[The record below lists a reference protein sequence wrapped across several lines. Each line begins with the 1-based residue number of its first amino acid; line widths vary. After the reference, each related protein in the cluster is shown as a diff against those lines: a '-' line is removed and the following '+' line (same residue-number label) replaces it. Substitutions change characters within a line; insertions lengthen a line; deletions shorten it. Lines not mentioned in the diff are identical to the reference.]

1 MNTVLMLAGCFVL
14 QNTID
19 DGHTQPTDLKHR
31 ASRGVSWNSWAGN
44 ISYNRDNEGV
54 TLWGAGSDS
63 REVIKE

>member
-1 MNTVLMLAGCFVL
+1 ML

-19 DGHTQPTDLKHR
+19 DGHSEPTDLKHR
-31 ASRGVSWNSWAGN
+31 TRRVRGSWNCWAGN